1 MSEAKKLELV
11 SFKVC
16 PFVQRSVIALNE
28 KGVEYT
34 LTHINPHEPPDWFK
48 AISPLG
54 KVPVLLVDGK
64 AVFESAVILEYLDE
78 VYPPALH
85 PADPLEKAQHR
96 AWVEFCSE
104 LITRQFRMSTAK
116 DEAGFTEARES
127 LVQGLQRLDS
137 VVAAEAPFF
146 SGSRF
151 ALVDC
156 VYAPLFMRLALLKQH
171 FALDIP
177 LSPRMQA
184 WSNALLA
191 LESVKTSVVDDF
203 ADVFMGFLKAQGGY
217 LVTGWGA
224 QTPT

>member
-28 KGVEYT
+28 KGIEYT

-64 AVFESAVILEYLDE
+64 PVFESAVILEYLDE

-96 AWVEFCSE
+96 AWIEFCSE
-104 LITRQFRMSTAK
+104 LVMRQFRMSMAK

-127 LVQGLQRLDS
+127 LVQGLQRLDG
-137 VVAAEAPFF
+137 VVAAEMPFF

-156 VYAPLFMRLALLKQH
+156 VYAPLFMRLVLLKQH

-177 LSPRMQA
+177 LSPRIQA
-184 WSNALLA
+184 WSDALLA
-191 LESVKTSVVDDF
+191 MESVKTSVVEDF
-203 ADVFMGFLKAQGGY
+203 ADVFQGFLKAQGGY